1 MNKKAAA
8 LLILAFL
15 ILIAPLLYALGQ
27 FFLTDAKIVPV
38 YFTHYYLARVDA
50 GEDERALLIDYLK
63 GEGFALKEQ
72 NAQRMVFTREEETK
86 EVKATDIKCLLR
98 DGRLTTDFR
107 LPPKTPAPATPAKK

>member
-8 LLILAFL
+8 LLILAFV

-27 FFLTDAKIVPV
+27 FFFTDAKIVPV

-50 GEDERALLIDYLK
+50 GQDERALLIDYLK
-63 GEGFALKEQ
+63 GEGYALKEQ
-72 NAQRMVFTREEETK
+72 NAQRMVFTRDGETK
-86 EVKATDIKCLLR
+86 EVRATDIKCLLR

-107 LPPKTPAPATPAKK
+107 LPQKTNAPPTPKR